1 MAVELQPDPS
11 SRAFEASQAAVPPG
25 RHSAKV
31 FAPKLPPQKQPES
44 TSPLPGSPS
53 AQLTNVVFRRDS
65 NGQIYYV
72 FTDAN
77 TGREIQELPPKQ
89 VRAVGQ
95 GIAEFV
101 KVLEEKSSNRLE
113 VKG

>member
-1 MAVELQPDPS
+1 MAVEFRPDPS
-11 SRAFEASQAAVPPG
+11 GGVEASQAAPTRP
-25 RHSAKV
+25 SAKV
-31 FAPKLPPQKQPES
+31 SVPKPVPDKKAEPASQQSVS
-44 TSPLPGSPS
+44 TLS
-53 AQLTNVVFRRDS
+53 QETNVVFRRDS

-95 GIAEFV
+95 GIAVLV
-101 KVLEEKSSNRLE
+101 KELQAKSSNRLE

>member
-1 MAVELQPDPS
+1 MAVEFQPDPS
-11 SRAFEASQAAVPPG
+11 RGVEASQAAAPARP
-25 RHSAKV
+25 SAKV
-31 FAPKLPPQKQPES
+31 SAPKPALQKQAEPAS
-44 TSPLPGSPS
+44 QQSVSSL
-53 AQLTNVVFRRDS
+53 AQETNVVFRRDS

-95 GIAEFV
+95 GIAELV
-101 KVLEEKSSNRLE
+101 KELEEKSSNRLE

>member
-1 MAVELQPDPS
+1 MAVEFQPNFSSLVIEHPQPETSARPS
-11 SRAFEASQAAVPPG
+11 ARAF
-25 RHSAKV
+25 
-31 FAPKLPPQKQPES
+31 APQLPTQIQPES
-44 TSPLPGSPS
+44 TSQLSVPLSEQQTS
-53 AQLTNVVFRRDS
+53 VVFRRDL

-95 GIAEFV
+95 GIADFM
-101 KVLEEKSSNRLE
+101 KVLEQKNSNRLE